1 MMPLSVNGHPAPAT
15 VFANPL
21 YHSPQDRNHLRRLG
35 KPTMN
40 DTTAID
46 GSTCEA
52 YRETEYR
59 VKHDRGFALCID
71 HTSVELA
78 ALCRVLRVKCAAY
91 LTAANPLSEQTSDE
105 VNAQR
110 NAQLA
115 SELRGR
121 GLVIVEGIGQ
131 HPTGDWPGEPSF
143 LVLGLELE
151 AAKSLGRKY
160 EQNAIVW
167 CGDDACARLV
177 LLR

>member
-1 MMPLSVNGHPAPAT
+1 MT
-15 VFANPL
+15 
-21 YHSPQDRNHLRRLG
+21 
-35 KPTMN
+35 
-40 DTTAID
+40 DTTLID
-46 GSTCEA
+46 GPTCQA

-59 VKHDRGFALCID
+59 VAHDPEFVVRID

-78 ALCRVLRVKCAAY
+78 ALYRAHRVQCAAY
-91 LTAANPLSEQTSDE
+91 LTAANPLSEQISDE

-110 NAQLA
+110 NGQLA

-121 GLVIVEGIGQ
+121 GLVVVEGIGQ

-143 LVLGLELE
+143 LVLGLERE
-151 AAKSLGRKY
+151 AAKSLGREY